1 MNCDKDYEY
10 EVIGLLLAKV
20 DQETGE
26 EVLNKF
32 GETKLFKHLNDNLRS
47 EYMDFSEESVE
58 EIRQW
63 LLIKMGQFQS
73 HGI

>member
-1 MNCDKDYEY
+1 MFNLNKEFKMNCDKEYEY

-32 GETKLFKHLNDNLRS
+32 GETKLFKHLNENLRS

-58 EIRQW
+58 DIRQ
-63 LLIKMGQFQS
+63 
-73 HGI
+73 

>member
-10 EVIGLLLAKV
+10 EVIGLLLAKI

-32 GETKLFKHLNDNLRS
+32 GETKLFKHLDDNLKQD
-47 EYMDFSEESVE
+47 YMNFSEESVE
-58 EIRQW
+58 DIRQ
-63 LLIKMGQFQS
+63 
-73 HGI
+73 

>member
-32 GETKLFKHLNDNLRS
+32 GETKLFKHLNDNLKS

-58 EIRQW
+58 EIRQ
-63 LLIKMGQFQS
+63 
-73 HGI
+73 

>member
-1 MNCDKDYEY
+1 MNCDKEYEY

-32 GETKLFKHLNDNLRS
+32 GETKLFKHLNDNLKQD
-47 EYMDFSEESVE
+47 YMGFSEESVE
-58 EIRQW
+58 DIRQ
-63 LLIKMGQFQS
+63 
-73 HGI
+73 